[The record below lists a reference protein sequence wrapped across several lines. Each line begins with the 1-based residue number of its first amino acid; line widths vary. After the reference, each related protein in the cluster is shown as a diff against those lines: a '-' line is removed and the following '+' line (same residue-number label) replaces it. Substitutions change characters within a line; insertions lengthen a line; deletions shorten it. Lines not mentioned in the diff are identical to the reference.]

1 MTITLKSRALLTAAV
16 ATVSVG
22 ALLTFSARA
31 TPGDYGHAN
40 GVELTL
46 PAIPAI
52 GQPAFQ
58 GTWGSVAVDDTPGTD
73 SATHPTW
80 PDPDGVTQYMS
91 LANGTLEATGVDSPD
106 AWRGSSNLVVDQFQL
121 SPSGQIPLLFTGNVS
136 TFAQCTEQADGFAA
150 VQTAPGT
157 VRVFGEA
164 PAGGTALENGGD
176 VTMTLTGAELGLPS
190 VASGDITAS
199 RTDVVTPPGTL
210 PAEART
216 EVTFTAVLRD
226 EAGEVIYSG
235 DLAFLVLA
243 RTEANCNSV
252 PTPTPTTPTPTPTTT
267 TPCPTETPTTPTPTP
282 TTPTPTPTTPTPTP
296 TTPTP
301 SPTETPTTP
310 TPTPTT
316 PTPSPTETPTTPTP
330 TPTTPT
336 PTSTSPSPTEPP
348 TEPPTNS
355 PSPTPDDNPSPRP
368 PHGGGD
374 DGDMSMVSGR
384 DELPFTGLQLVW
396 PLAALA
402 AIALGLTARY
412 MARRR

>member
-40 GVELTL
+40 GAELTL
-46 PAIPAI
+46 PAIPEINQA
-52 GQPAFQ
+52 AFQ
-58 GTWGSVAVDDTPGTD
+58 GTWGSVAVDDTPGTE
-73 SATHPTW
+73 SAVHPTW
-80 PDPDGVTQYMS
+80 PDPDGVTQYMT
-91 LANGTLEATGVDSPD
+91 LATGTLEASGVDAPD
-106 AWRGSSNLVVDQFQL
+106 AWRGSSNLVVDQFKL
-121 SPSGQIPLLFTGNVS
+121 APSAQIPLLFTGNVS
-136 TFAQCTEQADGFAA
+136 NFAQCTEQADGFAA

-157 VRVFGEA
+157 IRVFGEA
-164 PAGGTALENGGD
+164 PAGGTALNNGGT
-176 VTMTLTGAELGLPS
+176 VTRTLTGDQLGFPG
-190 VASGDITAS
+190 VATADVTAS
-199 RTDVVTPPGTL
+199 RTDVVTPLGTL

-226 EAGEVIYSG
+226 DADYEIYSG

-252 PTPTPTTPTPTPTTT
+252 PTPTPTTPTPTST

-282 TTPTPTPTTPTPTP
+282 TTTSPTPTPTVTTPTPTP
-296 TTPTP
+296 TV
-301 SPTETPTTP
+301 TTP
-310 TPTPTT
+310 TPTPTITT
-316 PTPSPTETPTTPTP
+316 PTPTNSIQTETPTP

-336 PTSTSPSPTEPP
+336 PTATSPSPTEPP
-348 TEPPTNS
+348 TEPPTTS
-355 PSPTPDDNPSPRP
+355 PKPTPDDNPSPRP
-368 PHGGGD
+368 PHDGGDD

-384 DELPFTGLQLVW
+384 DELPFTGLHLVW
-396 PLAALA
+396 PMAALA
-402 AIALGLTARY
+402 AIALGLTVRY